1 MADLYFFMRKTEFAV
16 EGGII
21 KNTLLINCHVFF
33 LKKHLLHIMKQEC
46 GFGVSASHEINDSV
60 RGKCCNRGTH

>member
-16 EGGII
+16 KGGII

-33 LKKHLLHIMKQEC
+33 FKKNIC
-46 GFGVSASHEINDSV
+46 YTS
-60 RGKCCNRGTH
+60 

>member
-1 MADLYFFMRKTEFAV
+1 MFFFK
-16 EGGII
+16 
-21 KNTLLINCHVFF
+21 
-33 LKKHLLHIMKQEC
+33 KKHLLHIMKQEY